1 MAITGIDHIVMRVT
15 NLEGAIA
22 ILPPKASHGA
32 KQQINEAKSNRFAE
46 Q

>member
-1 MAITGIDHIVMRVT
+1 MAITGIDHIVMRVP

-22 ILPPKASHGA
+22 ILPPKASQGA
-32 KQQINEAKSNRFAE
+32 MLQLNEAKANRFAE